1 MPIAIAVGRRIVLLT
16 FTLILILAA
25 ILCAKTENYEWHLGA
40 RMVLGLCAGQS
51 EALVPMIT
59 QVYWRKL
66 QRGCERMREANL
78 RELGN
83 FLPAR
88 EKQVLNGS
96 TSHSSCSDYYLD
108 LIC

>member
-25 ILCAKTENYEWHLGA
+25 VLCVKAETYEWHLGA

-59 QVYWRKL
+59 QVCVVENTR
-66 QRGCERMREANL
+66 
-78 RELGN
+78 
-83 FLPAR
+83 
-88 EKQVLNGS
+88 
-96 TSHSSCSDYYLD
+96 
-108 LIC
+108 LI